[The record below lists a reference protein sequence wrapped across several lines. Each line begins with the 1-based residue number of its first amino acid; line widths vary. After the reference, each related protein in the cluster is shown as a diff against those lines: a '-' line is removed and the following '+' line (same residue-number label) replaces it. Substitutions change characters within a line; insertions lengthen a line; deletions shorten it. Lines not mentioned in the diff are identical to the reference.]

1 MSAVDWSR
9 LRHDR
14 RALYVAAAA
23 LVIAIT
29 ALDFTT
35 WIELDVASIYGLP
48 LVVTA
53 ATRSRRL
60 LWLLTAALAATTFV
74 VYALQI
80 PPGGFGLHEPYFVN
94 RALDVVGVLLTAVL
108 LDVWIRSVDVREA
121 QMQRL
126 DEQNRELEA
135 VNAELRA
142 REAQIAQQSAE
153 LEVRRREAEEAS
165 GRKTRLLA
173 SVSHDI
179 RTPLNAIQLMA
190 TVLRRTADDPELAA
204 QVPEMVERL
213 QRNAS
218 SLMEVVSDL
227 LDIAYFDSGRVE
239 RHESRFALGE
249 LIAEKCDG
257 VLALAQAR
265 GLRVAIEAG
274 SAPPCVYTDRGK
286 LGRVITNL
294 LANAIKYTREGSVR
308 VAVTVDGDGAL
319 CIGVADTG
327 VGIAPDKLERIFDE
341 YAQLASGGERR
352 QGWGLGLAICRRLV
366 HLLGGTITASSTPN
380 AGSVFTVRLPAT
392 CIVADGEPAP
402 SSPPPGGDVARDGSS
417 PARG

>member
-1 MSAVDWSR
+1 
-9 LRHDR
+9 
-14 RALYVAAAA
+14 
-23 LVIAIT
+23 
-29 ALDFTT
+29 
-35 WIELDVASIYGLP
+35 
-48 LVVTA
+48 
-53 ATRSRRL
+53 
-60 LWLLTAALAATTFV
+60 
-74 VYALQI
+74 
-80 PPGGFGLHEPYFVN
+80 
-94 RALDVVGVLLTAVL
+94 
-108 LDVWIRSVDVREA
+108 
-121 QMQRL
+121 
-126 DEQNRELEA
+126 
-135 VNAELRA
+135 
-142 REAQIAQQSAE
+142 
-153 LEVRRREAEEAS
+153 VRRREAEEAS